1 MKDICCIG
9 HITLDRVI
17 TPKKTVYMPGGT
29 SYYFSKGI
37 NKLNKINYQLVT
49 AIGPT
54 EMHVIDDLKYEGI
67 DIITLPSRKSVFFEN
82 KYGENSNERTQRVL
96 AKADP
101 FTIEGLKNI
110 NARIFHLGSLLA
122 DDFSIDV
129 IKYLS
134 TKGLVSVD
142 VQGYLREVQGEKVVA
157 VDWED
162 KLETLK
168 YIHTLKVNEYEM
180 EVLTGKNEVHA
191 AAKQIADWGVKE
203 VVVTTGSYGSLILA
217 GGKYYEIEAYPP
229 KELVDPTGCGD
240 TYSTG
245 YLYCRV
251 QGLGYEESG
260 RFAAAMSTIKLE
272 TSGPFNKDEDAIRK
286 IMSGC

>member
-17 TPKKTVYMPGGT
+17 TPRKTVYMPGGT

-37 NKLNKINYQLVT
+37 NRLKKIDYQLVT
-49 AIGPT
+49 AVGQS
-54 EMHVIDDLKYEGI
+54 EMHIVDELRNEGI
-67 DIITLPSRKSVFFEN
+67 DVISLPSKKSVFFEN

-101 FTIEGLKNI
+101 FTIEGLNNTDAKI
-110 NARIFHLGSLLA
+110 YHLGSLLA
-122 DDFSIDV
+122 DDFSIEV
-129 IKYLS
+129 VKYLS

-142 VQGYLREVQGEKVVA
+142 VQGYLREVQGENVIA
-157 VDWED
+157 VDWKD

-180 EVLTGKNEVHA
+180 EVLTGKNEAHA

-203 VVVTTGSYGSLILA
+203 VVVTTGSYGSLIYA
-217 GGKYYEIEAYPP
+217 DGNYYEIEAYPP
-229 KELVDPTGCGD
+229 KELIDPTGCGD

-260 RFAAAMSTIKLE
+260 KFAAAMSTIKLE
-272 TSGPFNKDEDAIRK
+272 TSGPFDKDEEAIRSIIK
-286 IMSGC
+286 RH

>member
-17 TPKKTVYMPGGT
+17 TPRKTVYMPGGT

-37 NKLNKINYQLVT
+37 NRLKKIDYQLVT
-49 AIGPT
+49 AVGQS
-54 EMHVIDDLKYEGI
+54 EMHIVDELRNEGI
-67 DIITLPSRKSVFFEN
+67 DVISLPSKKSVFFEN

-101 FTIEGLKNI
+101 FTIEGLKNTDAKI
-110 NARIFHLGSLLA
+110 YHLGSLLA
-122 DDFSIDV
+122 DDFSIEV
-129 IKYLS
+129 VKYLS

-142 VQGYLREVQGEKVVA
+142 VQGYLREVQGENVIA
-157 VDWED
+157 VDWKD

-180 EVLTGKNEVHA
+180 EVLTGKNEAHA

-203 VVVTTGSYGSLILA
+203 VVVTTGSYGSLIYA
-217 GGKYYEIEAYPP
+217 DGNYYEIEAYPP
-229 KELVDPTGCGD
+229 KELIDPTGCGD

-260 RFAAAMSTIKLE
+260 KFAAAMSTIKLE
-272 TSGPFNKDEDAIRK
+272 TSGPFDKDEEAIRSIIK
-286 IMSGC
+286 RH